1 MIIPNKR
8 VAAIAIGLAISALA
22 SPSFAQRSEDHM
34 SAGRAA
40 AIHECSVRAGKYRQY
55 TWGDTEIHAYRAC
68 MSEHGQQE

>member
-40 AIHECSVRAGKYRQY
+40 AIHECSVRVGKYRQY
-55 TWGDTEIHAYRAC
+55 TWGDTEIHTYRAC